1 MVSTAMT
8 MSRNQRIERLRRAFP
23 NEWLL
28 IQVDRFDPHTTTPL
42 TGRLLAHSKRP
53 EPLEKQAARTKELAY
68 LVFGSDTLP
77 KGYAIAF

>member
-1 MVSTAMT
+1 MMKVA
-8 MSRNQRIERLRRAFP
+8 QAQPIQRLRRRFP
-23 NEWLL
+23 DEWLL
-28 IQVDRFDPHTTTPL
+28 IAVDRFERQTTTPL

-53 EPLEKQAARTKELAY
+53 EPLEKRAARTKGLAY